1 MGNRRGTSVDA
12 VRKATSLEE
21 MVADRIAGE
30 ATRIAEERV
39 REMFEVTEFNPD
51 EVFGFMTSEE
61 AAEFLGLP
69 YSSFREIAPTLP
81 RHAIT
86 SARFGYLRQ
95 ELLAWGK
102 EL

>member
-1 MGNRRGTSVDA
+1 VGNRRGTSVDA
-12 VRKATSLEE
+12 VREVTSLEE

-30 ATRIAEERV
+30 ATRIAEEHV
-39 REMFEVTEFNPD
+39 REMFEIKEFDPD
-51 EVFGFMTSEE
+51 EVFGFMSSEE

-86 SARFGYLRQ
+86 PARFGYLRR

-102 EL
+102 GQ

>member
-1 MGNRRGTSVDA
+1 VGNRRATGVDA
-12 VRKATSLEE
+12 VREAATLEE
-21 MVADRIAGE
+21 IIASRVAQE
-30 ATRIAEERV
+30 ATRIAEKRIK
-39 REMFEVTEFNPD
+39 EMFEVTEFDPD
-51 EVFGFMTSEE
+51 EVYGFMDSHE

-86 SARFGYLRQ
+86 PARFGYLRR

-102 EL
+102 GR